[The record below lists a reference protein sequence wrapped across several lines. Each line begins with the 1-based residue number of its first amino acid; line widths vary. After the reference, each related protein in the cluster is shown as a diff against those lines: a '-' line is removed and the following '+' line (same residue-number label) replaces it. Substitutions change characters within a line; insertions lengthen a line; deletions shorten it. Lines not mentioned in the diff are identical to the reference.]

1 MSDDLVKLCKRLS
14 KHAHAQLSSAD
25 LERIAN
31 RIEELEK
38 RDREAA
44 THVEVVIAMRTGF
57 TGDPPY
63 VGWRGLGLALNEA
76 LDARDEL
83 EAKLAK
89 AVAFIE
95 FLDEN
100 YRHVW
105 GETARLKIR
114 TLHAELKGGKADE

>member
-1 MSDDLVKLCKRLS
+1 MSDDLKDRLRAN
-14 KHAHAQLSSAD
+14 HLDECYDAIY
-25 LERIAN
+25 RIQ
-31 RIEELEK
+31 
-38 RDREAA
+38 
-44 THVEVVIAMRTGF
+44 
-57 TGDPPY
+57 
-63 VGWRGLGLALNEA
+63 
-76 LDARDEL
+76 EL

-114 TLHAELKGGKADE
+114 TLHAELTGGKDDTDR

>member
-1 MSDDLVKLCKRLS
+1 MSDDLVKMCKRLS
-14 KHAHAQLSSAD
+14 KHAHAQLSSTD
-25 LERIAN
+25 LEIIAD
-31 RIEELEK
+31 RIEELEAK
-38 RDREAA
+38 LATCEKYRNAYAECDRIGTQAVRD
-44 THVEVVIAMRTGF
+44 
-57 TGDPPY
+57 
-63 VGWRGLGLALNEA
+63 
-76 LDARDEL
+76 L

>member
-25 LERIAN
+25 LESIAN
-31 RIEELEK
+31 RIE
-38 RDREAA
+38 
-44 THVEVVIAMRTGF
+44 G
-57 TGDPPY
+57 
-63 VGWRGLGLALNEA
+63 
-76 LDARDEL
+76 L
-83 EAKLAK
+83 EAQLAK

-114 TLHAELKGGKADE
+114 TLHAELTGGKDE